1 MEPQQTTETTTMSTE
16 TEKPQRVELP
26 IVTETDVDQKHV
38 SLLLVADGLRQA
50 DTNLA
55 EQDENIRKLTDQLN
69 RLQSMRI
76 ATVAQRNLL
85 LELEKRITELEQA
98 G

>member
-1 MEPQQTTETTTMSTE
+1 MEPQQTTETTMSTE

-26 IVTETDVDQKHV
+26 IVTETDVEQKHV

-85 LELEKRITELEQA
+85 LELEKRITELEKA

>member
-1 MEPQQTTETTTMSTE
+1 MEPQQTTETTMSTE
-16 TEKPQRVELP
+16 TETPQRVELP

-85 LELEKRITELEQA
+85 LELEKRITELEKA